1 MPWDGQDSVAFVC
14 KFAKDASTPRSTY
27 FADMEAHEVAQLYAA
42 SFSAALPAK
51 YPRIS
56 YVAAFVL
63 EFVDKPGRP
72 VCGCEQ
78 SLDGRFKKYNNNV
91 GAVCALSAEDAADLR
106 ARVQSGALPPG
117 FEHWEPQSTA
127 QAFSH
132 FSFEHSQGNVLICDI
147 QGVENRFTDPQI
159 HTMSGKGFGLG
170 NLGQTGI
177 RAFLLRHSCTD
188 LCRAVGLAP
197 IHAKDLNERAGA
209 GAGLPG
215 LASSTAA
222 IAAAAAA
229 AAPSAALSH
238 RSLGASASSAHIGM
252 QQQQQQQQARY
263 AQQQQHA
270 AASARAQAAS
280 AAPSGG
286 GGASLDRRSSAV
298 PSASSSLR
306 SSPAASPSSSPR
318 NSVSGASVSV
328 SATPLQ
334 LQRSMSGLQTQPQ
347 PPPPPPEPVGLD
359 DSDEALMASIMG
371 D

>member
-1 MPWDGQDSVAFVC
+1 MC

-78 SLDGRFKKYNNNV
+78 SLEGRFKKYNNNV

-106 ARVQSGALPPG
+106 ARVQSGALPAG
-117 FEHWEPQSTA
+117 FEHWDPQSTA

-197 IHAKDLNERAGA
+197 IHAKDLNERAG
-209 GAGLPG
+209 LPG

-238 RSLGASASSAHIGM
+238 RSLGASASSAHIGL
-252 QQQQQQQQARY
+252 QQQQQQQARY
-263 AQQQQHA
+263 AQQQQQA

-280 AAPSGG
+280 AAPGGGGG

-334 LQRSMSGLQTQPQ
+334 LQRSMSGLQAQPS
-347 PPPPPPEPVGLD
+347 PPPPEPVGLD